1 MMNHST
7 RRALL
12 RVLPGVLAATF
23 AAASVPA
30 LAQEFPSKPIRF
42 VVAYPPGGSVDN
54 AARLLANTIA
64 PQLGQPVVVENR
76 PGASGI
82 VGTQT
87 MAAAQPD
94 GHTFLFAATAVM
106 AIVPHVRKVSFVP
119 QRDFVP
125 VARLVDTVSLFAGNK
140 NLKANNFD
148 ELITQAKRDGRELRY
163 GYVGVGTITHLMGEI
178 IRKETGVKLLS
189 VPYKGNADNINAV
202 ISGEIDFVIDPT
214 AMGHVKSG
222 MLKGL
227 AVRGPKRLA
236 ELPNVPT
243 MSEGKVQIPDA
254 PSWIALFGL
263 KGTPPSTLERMGS
276 VLERALADPQVQQK
290 LLAGGLSAHYQGPA
304 SFARQIEQD
313 SKFYGDLIR
322 ENNIVID

>member
-1 MMNHST
+1 MNRSK
-7 RRALL
+7 RRIFLKAFS
-12 RVLPGVLAATF
+12 GVMTAMLAMAAGLAA
-23 AAASVPA
+23 
-30 LAQEFPSKPIRF
+30 AQDFPSKPIRF

-54 AARLLANTIA
+54 AARLLANTIG

-87 MAAAQPD
+87 LANAQPD

-106 AIVPHVRKVSFVP
+106 AIVPHVRKVNFVP

-140 NLKANNFD
+140 NLQANNFD

-202 ISGEIDFVIDPT
+202 IAGEIDFVIDPT

-227 AVRGPKRLA
+227 AVRGAKRLP

-243 MSEGKVQIPDA
+243 MDEGKVRIPDA
-254 PSWIALFGL
+254 PSWISLFGL
-263 KGTPPSTLERMGS
+263 KGTPQSTLDRMS
-276 VLERALADPQVQQK
+276 AVLERALADPQVQQK
-290 LLAGGLSAHYQGPA
+290 LLAGGLSAHFQGPA

>member
-1 MMNHST
+1 MNYPA

-12 RVLPGVLAATF
+12 KAFPGLLTAMLAGAF
-23 AAASVPA
+23 IPVQ
-30 LAQEFPSKPIRF
+30 AQDFPTKPIRF

-54 AARLLANTIA
+54 AARLLANAIA

-125 VARLVDTVSLFAGNK
+125 VARLVDTVSLLAGNK
-140 NLKANNFD
+140 DLKANNFD
-148 ELITQAKRDGRELRY
+148 ELILQAKRDGRELRY
-163 GYVGVGTITHLMGEI
+163 GYVGIGTITHLMGEI

-202 ISGEIDFVIDPT
+202 ISGQIDFVIDPT
-214 AMGHVKSG
+214 AMGHVKNG

-227 AVRGPKRLA
+227 AVRAPQRFPD
-236 ELPNVPT
+236 LPNVPT
-243 MSEGKVQIPDA
+243 MAEGKVQVPEA
-254 PSWIALFGL
+254 PSWIGLFGL
-263 KGTPPSTLERMGS
+263 KGTPSSTLDRMSGA
-276 VLERALADPQVQQK
+276 LERALADPQIQQK
-290 LLAGGLSAHYQGPA
+290 LLAGGLSAHHQGPA
-304 SFARQIEQD
+304 KFASQIEKD
-313 SKFYGDLIR
+313 SKFYADLIR
-322 ENNIVID
+322 ENNIVLD